1 MMRQIRVDHA
11 RARGYQKRGG
21 DAAKI
26 PLDDVATVSESRSS
40 QLLALD
46 DALKHLATDYPR
58 QSEVV
63 ELRFFGGLSVE
74 ETAEALQLSPP
85 TIVRDWS
92 FARAWLS
99 SYVKGQHPDG
109 R

>member
-1 MMRQIRVDHA
+1 MCARMMRQILVDHA

-26 PLDDVATVSESRSS
+26 PLDDVATV
-40 QLLALD
+40 
-46 DALKHLATDYPR
+46 
-58 QSEVV
+58 
-63 ELRFFGGLSVE
+63 
-74 ETAEALQLSPP
+74 EALQLSPP